1 MPQDNLPQTKPYLIR
16 AIHEWCSDNGFTPYL
31 GVAVDASVDVPMA
44 YVTNNQIVLNI
55 SYGATDAL
63 KMGNDLITFKGRFN
77 GQVRD
82 LMIPVAR
89 VVAIYAKE
97 NGQGM
102 AFEATEAVFESETVA
117 EEVPAAAPVIA
128 LVKRDDAMSEESSS
142 DPETDPPQGPGRG
155 GLRRV
160 K

>member
-1 MPQDNLPQTKPYLIR
+1 
-16 AIHEWCSDNGFTPYL
+16 
-31 GVAVDASVDVPMA
+31 
-44 YVTNNQIVLNI
+44 
-55 SYGATDAL
+55 
-63 KMGNDLITFKGRFN
+63 
-77 GQVRD
+77 
-82 LMIPVAR
+82 MIPVAR

-117 EEVPAAAPVIA
+117 EEVPAVAPVIA
-128 LVKRDDAMSEESSS
+128 LVKREDAVSEESSS

>member
-1 MPQDNLPQTKPYLIR
+1 
-16 AIHEWCSDNGFTPYL
+16 
-31 GVAVDASVDVPMA
+31 
-44 YVTNNQIVLNI
+44 
-55 SYGATDAL
+55 
-63 KMGNDLITFKGRFN
+63 MGNDLITFKGRFN
-77 GQVRD
+77 GQVKD

-128 LVKRDDAMSEESSS
+128 LVKRDDAVSEESSS

>member
-1 MPQDNLPQTKPYLIR
+1 MPQDDLPPTKPYLIR
-16 AIHEWCSDNGFTPYL
+16 AIHEWCSDNGLTPYL

-44 YVTNNQIVLNI
+44 YVANNQIVLNV

-63 KMGNDLITFKGRFN
+63 KLGNDLITFKGRFD
-77 GQVRD
+77 GQVKD

-102 AFEATEAVFESETVA
+102 AFEATEAVFDSVVEPEKLIPPT
-117 EEVPAAAPVIA
+117 PVIA
-128 LVKRDDAMSEESSS
+128 LVKRDDGKSETSSS
-142 DPETDPPQGPGRG
+142 EPDIDPPPGPGRS
-155 GLRRV
+155 GLRRI

>member
-77 GQVRD
+77 GQVKD

-89 VVAIYAKE
+89 VVAI
-97 NGQGM
+97 
-102 AFEATEAVFESETVA
+102 
-117 EEVPAAAPVIA
+117 
-128 LVKRDDAMSEESSS
+128 
-142 DPETDPPQGPGRG
+142 
-155 GLRRV
+155 
-160 K
+160 

>member
-77 GQVRD
+77 GQVKD

-117 EEVPAAAPVIA
+117 EEVPAARTRAGWFASGQVA
-128 LVKRDDAMSEESSS
+128 ADLATRRKNDLNAGLFF
-142 DPETDPPQGPGRG
+142 ETDI
-155 GLRRV
+155 
-160 K
+160 

>member
-77 GQVRD
+77 GQVKD
-82 LMIPVAR
+82 LMVPVAR

-102 AFEATEAVFESETVA
+102 AFEATEAIFDSET
-117 EEVPAAAPVIA
+117 ETDSTPAATPVIA
-128 LVKRDDAMSEESSS
+128 LVKRDDAVSEESSS
-142 DPETDPPQGPGRG
+142 DPQPDPPQGPGRG